1 MTTNQDN
8 KRVSDTYRD
17 LAPETTP
24 AGLDQRILAMAAHE
38 TRSRYGLAR
47 AWIRPI
53 AWAATI
59 ALSLGIVLEL
69 TWLADAPV
77 NEVASESAPT
87 AEPARQDAEVMK
99 AKQEEDLRR
108 AIAERVDAPAESMPA
123 TSVWRDQE
131 RVGETAEAESR
142 AADRLLLQDA
152 GQRTRLEAA
161 SAIYGAAASSAA
173 ATDQDHACDRE
184 ARASAEAWYD
194 CILALREQG
203 LDDAAAAELEA
214 LLQAF
219 PDFQEPQSE

>member
-1 MTTNQDN
+1 MTTDQDN

-17 LAPETTP
+17 LTHESTP
-24 AGLDQRILAMAAHE
+24 VGLDKRILAMAALE

-77 NEVASESAPT
+77 NDVAPAPALF

-99 AKQEEDLRR
+99 AKQEEDHRR
-108 AIAERVDAPAESMPA
+108 AIAERMDTPAESMPA
-123 TSVWRDQE
+123 TSVWQDQE
-131 RVGETAEAESR
+131 PVGETAEAESP
-142 AADRLLLQDA
+142 AEDESLLHDA
-152 GQRTRLEAA
+152 GQRARLQPA
-161 SAIYGAAASSAA
+161 SALYEATASSAQT
-173 ATDQDHACDRE
+173 TDRDHACDHE
-184 ARASAEAWYD
+184 ARASADAWYD

-203 LDDAAAAELEA
+203 LDDDAAAELEA

-219 PDFQEPQSE
+219 PDFREPQSE